1 VKRREFITLLGGA
14 AAWPLGARAQQGERV
29 RRVGMLHGATEL
41 DKSTSDRISVFR
53 EGLAKLGWV
62 EPRNLRIDLRFA
74 GGEAGRIRA
83 GAAELVSLAPDA
95 IVTATGAA
103 TRELQRQ
110 TQTIPIIITGAG
122 DPSDTQIVKNISRP
136 EGNITGITNL
146 YASIPGKWV
155 ELLKQVSPGIERM
168 GLVYNAQVGSLL
180 TQVPVIQNAARALSL
195 KAVEIPYQDAVDLV
209 HGIDGFGA
217 EANGGLIVLPPNPN
231 ASNRAVIRRLAE
243 RYRLPAIYQ
252 AAEFAAEGGL
262 LAYGSNPLF
271 NYQRAA
277 YFVDRI
283 LRGAKVVDL
292 PLEFPTK
299 FELVINLRAA
309 KAIGLTGPES
319 LVLIAD
325 EVIE

>member
-1 VKRREFITLLGGA
+1 MRRREFITLLGGAA

-95 IVTATGAA
+95 IVSATGPA

-110 TQTIPIIITGAG
+110 TQTIPIIITGLG
-122 DPSDTQIVKNISRP
+122 DPTAGGIVQNISRP

-155 ELLKQVSPGIERM
+155 ELLKQVSPSIERI
-168 GLVYNAQVGSLL
+168 GLVHNAQIAGPAALA
-180 TQVPVIQNAARALSL
+180 VIEGAARALSV
-195 KAVEIPYQDAVDLV
+195 KTIEIPYQDAVDLV
-209 HGIDGFGA
+209 YGIDGFGA
-217 EANGGLIVLPPNPN
+217 EANGGLIVLPPTPN
-231 ASNRAVIRRLAE
+231 ASNRAVIRRLAD
-243 RYRLPAIYQ
+243 RHRLPAIYPFG
-252 AAEFAAEGGL
+252 ELAAEGGL
-262 LAYGSNPLF
+262 MAYGSNPLS

-283 LRGAKVVDL
+283 LRGAKVADL

-299 FELVINLRAA
+299 FELVINLKAA
-309 KAIGLTGPES
+309 KAIGLTVPEN
-319 LVLIAD
+319 LVLLAD